1 MIPAGPARP
10 GGTEAHWHHG
20 EEMPAVGN
28 SSHNSN
34 SHCKPGKAQMATQK
48 LNFEKKIGRQ
58 PPADKDAEAGAGDP
72 APCEGAVPYQPN
84 SKQGRRRGEK

>member
-1 MIPAGPARP
+1 
-10 GGTEAHWHHG
+10 
-20 EEMPAVGN
+20 
-28 SSHNSN
+28 
-34 SHCKPGKAQMATQK
+34 MATQK